1 MRSLFRCGKRASR
14 IFRDPTTHFS
24 AGTVGNTLPIPLPAE
39 TLALAARACTT
50 PAHRLVLALA
60 AIHAARPIALRR
72 LRLDDIDRPS
82 RRITINGHTRPLDDV
97 AATLLEQHLA
107 ERQRRWPHTL
117 NPHLFLS
124 EQTGH
129 DLRQVSEWW
138 LEKPLRGLDVTLK
151 RISMDRQ
158 LEEAL
163 NHGPDAL
170 HLAVLFGIGDRTAMR
185 YADAARRL
193 LTDGPVPDAASATGG
208 RPPSVSGR

>member
-1 MRSLFRCGKRASR
+1 MT
-14 IFRDPTTHFS
+14 D
-24 AGTVGNTLPIPLPAE
+24 
-39 TLALAARACTT
+39 
-50 PAHRLVLALA
+50 
-60 AIHAARPIALRR
+60 
-72 LRLDDIDRPS
+72 
-82 RRITINGHTRPLDDV
+82 
-97 AATLLEQHLA
+97 TLLDRHLA

-129 DLRQVSEWW
+129 DQRPVSEWW
-138 LEKPLRGLDVTLK
+138 LDKPLRDLDVTFK

-193 LTDGPVPDAASATGG
+193 LTDGE
-208 RPPSVSGR
+208 